1 MDRILQ
7 DYRYY
12 LRMERR
18 LSPNTVAAYGRD
30 VAELLAA
37 LELEPRAVRTEDIE
51 RYLASRAGGDSRS
64 EPGMTTQGTRFRV
77 KPGMTTEEPRM
88 TGKTEPGMTG
98 NEEPG
103 VTKEELGMTG
113 TGTGKGHLAAGNS
126 PAKLSKRS
134 QARLLSSLRSFF
146 DWLIL
151 EGERKDNPCDRIDAP
166 KLGRYLP
173 EVLSVEEVESILDS
187 VDTNAGWTGLRDRAI
202 LEILY
207 GCGLR
212 VSEACSLQISH
223 VYLQE
228 GFVRVVGKG
237 DKERLVPLGELAAD
251 AFRNYLDARP
261 QAAEPAFDDVAF
273 DDVAFL
279 NKNGRPL
286 SRVAIF
292 NLVKKQAL
300 LAGVRKEISPHTF
313 RHSFATHLIENG
325 ADLRV
330 VQEMLGH
337 ESILTTE
344 IYTHIDAAT
353 WQRAILD
360 HHPRR

>member
-1 MDRILQ
+1 M
-7 DYRYY
+7 
-12 LRMERR
+12 
-18 LSPNTVAAYGRD
+18 A
-30 VAELLAA
+30 
-37 LELEPRAVRTEDIE
+37 
-51 RYLASRAGGDSRS
+51 GDSGS
-64 EPGMTTQGTRFRV
+64 QPGMTTKGQA
-77 KPGMTTEEPRM
+77 
-88 TGKTEPGMTG
+88 
-98 NEEPG
+98 ND
-103 VTKEELGMTG
+103 
-113 TGTGKGHLAAGNS
+113 GKGT
-126 PAKLSKRS
+126 LSKRS

-146 DWLIL
+146 DWLVL

-173 EVLSVEEVESILDS
+173 EVLSVEEVERILDS
-187 VDTNAGWTGLRDRAI
+187 VGIATWMDLRDRAI

-212 VSEACSLQISH
+212 VSEACGLLISH

-237 DKERLVPLGELAAD
+237 DKERLVPLGEVAAD
-251 AFRNYLDARP
+251 AFKAYLDVRP
-261 QAAEPAFDDVAF
+261 QAAEPAF

-344 IYTHIDAAT
+344 IYTHIDTAT
-353 WQRAILD
+353 WQAAILA

>member
-1 MDRILQ
+1 MPRRESRILQ

-37 LELEPRAVRTEDIE
+37 LDLEPRAVRSDDIA
-51 RYLASRAGGDSRS
+51 RYLADR
-64 EPGMTTQGTRFRV
+64 
-77 KPGMTTEEPRM
+77 
-88 TGKTEPGMTG
+88 GKE
-98 NEEPG
+98 
-103 VTKEELGMTG
+103 
-113 TGTGKGHLAAGNS
+113 
-126 PAKLSKRS
+126 LSKRS

-173 EVLSVEEVESILDS
+173 AVLSVEEVGAILDS
-187 VDTNAGWTGLRDRAI
+187 VDTARGGGTAFRDRAI

-212 VSEACSLQISH
+212 VSEACGLLISQ
-223 VYLQE
+223 VYLAE

-237 DKERLVPLGELAAD
+237 DKERLVPLGGVAAK
-251 AFRNYLDARP
+251 AFKQYLDARP
-261 QAAEPAFDDVAF
+261 QAAEPAF

-325 ADLRV
+325 ADLRA

-337 ESILTTE
+337 DSTPTTE
-344 IYTHIDAAT
+344 IYTHIDTAT
-353 WQRAILD
+353 WQAAILQ
-360 HHPRR
+360 HHPRRQ

>member
-1 MDRILQ
+1 MESRILR

-12 LRMERR
+12 LRMERK

-30 VAELLAA
+30 VSDFLDAA
-37 LELEPRAVRTEDIE
+37 ELEPRAIRSEDIV
-51 RYLASRAGGDSRS
+51 RYLSTRGD
-64 EPGMTTQGTRFRV
+64 
-77 KPGMTTEEPRM
+77 
-88 TGKTEPGMTG
+88 
-98 NEEPG
+98 
-103 VTKEELGMTG
+103 
-113 TGTGKGHLAAGNS
+113 
-126 PAKLSKRS
+126 LSKRS
-134 QARLLSSLRSFF
+134 QARLLSGLRSFF

-151 EGERKDNPCDRIDAP
+151 EGERKDNPCDRVDAP

-173 EVLSVEEVESILDS
+173 AVLSVDEVTAIIDS
-187 VDTNAGWTGLRDRAI
+187 VDTASGTWTALRDRAI

-212 VSEACSLQISH
+212 VSEACGLLISH
-223 VYLQE
+223 VYLAE

-237 DKERLVPLGELAAD
+237 DKERLVPLGEMAAD
-251 AFRNYLDARP
+251 AFARYLDARP
-261 QAAEPAFDDVAF
+261 PAAEPAF

-279 NKNGRPL
+279 NKNGHPL

-300 LAGVRKEISPHTF
+300 VAGVNKEISPHTF

-344 IYTHIDAAT
+344 IYTHIESST
-353 WQRAILD
+353 WQKAVMD
-360 HHPRR
+360 HHPRG

>member
-1 MDRILQ
+1 MEDRILK

-12 LRMERR
+12 LRVERG
-18 LSPNTVAAYGRD
+18 LSPNTVSAYARD
-30 VAELLAA
+30 VAEFLAA
-37 LELEPRAVRTEDIE
+37 ADLAPRAVRPEDIE
-51 RYLASRAGGDSRS
+51 RYLVARAEGD
-64 EPGMTTQGTRFRV
+64 PGSQ
-77 KPGMTTEEPRM
+77 
-88 TGKTEPGMTG
+88 PGMTG
-98 NEEPG
+98 KGNDM
-103 VTKEELGMTG
+103 TAKEGDSGSQPGMTM
-113 TGTGKGHLAAGNS
+113 KGSRMTAKQSGR
-126 PAKLSKRS
+126 PAVLSKRS

-151 EGERKDNPCDRIDAP
+151 EGERTDNPCDRVEAP

-173 EVLSVEEVESILDS
+173 EVLSVEEVTAILESVSGSDWR
-187 VDTNAGWTGLRDRAI
+187 ALRDRAI

-212 VSEACSLQISH
+212 VSEACGLLISH
-223 VYLQE
+223 VYLQQ

-237 DKERLVPLGELAAD
+237 NKERLVPLGEMAAD
-251 AFRNYLDARP
+251 AFRAYLEARP
-261 QAAEPAFDDVAF
+261 QAAEPAFDDI
-273 DDVAFL
+273 AFL

-292 NLVKKQAL
+292 NLVKQQAI
-300 LAGVRKEISPHTF
+300 LAGVNKEISPHTF

-344 IYTHIDAAT
+344 IYTHIDTAT
-353 WQRAILD
+353 WQAEILS

>member
-1 MDRILQ
+1 MIPRIIQ
-7 DYRYY
+7 DFRYY
-12 LRMERR
+12 LRMERK

-30 VAELLAA
+30 VQEMLAA
-37 LELEPRAVRTEDIE
+37 LELEPRAVNADDIT
-51 RYLASRAGGDSRS
+51 RYLAARAGAAGAS
-64 EPGMTTQGTRFRV
+64 P
-77 KPGMTTEEPRM
+77 
-88 TGKTEPGMTG
+88 GKTG
-98 NEEPG
+98 
-103 VTKEELGMTG
+103 
-113 TGTGKGHLAAGNS
+113 A
-126 PAKLSKRS
+126 LSKRS

-151 EGERKDNPCDRIDAP
+151 EGERKDNPCDRVDTP

-173 EVLSVEEVESILDS
+173 EVLSVEEVTAILES
-187 VDTNAGWTGLRDRAI
+187 VDTAAGWTGLRDRAI

-212 VSEACSLQISH
+212 VSEACGLLISH
-223 VYLQE
+223 VYLRE

-237 DKERLVPLGELAAD
+237 DKERLVPLGEVAAD
-251 AFRNYLDARP
+251 AFSQYLEARP
-261 QAAEPAFDDVAF
+261 EAAEAAFDDI
-273 DDVAFL
+273 AFL

-300 LAGVRKEISPHTF
+300 VAGVNKEISPHTF

-353 WQRAILD
+353 WQRSILE

>member
-1 MDRILQ
+1 MESRILR

-12 LRMERR
+12 LRMERK

-30 VAELLAA
+30 VSDFLDAA
-37 LELEPRAVRTEDIE
+37 ELEPRAIRSEDIV
-51 RYLASRAGGDSRS
+51 RYLSTRGD
-64 EPGMTTQGTRFRV
+64 
-77 KPGMTTEEPRM
+77 
-88 TGKTEPGMTG
+88 
-98 NEEPG
+98 
-103 VTKEELGMTG
+103 
-113 TGTGKGHLAAGNS
+113 
-126 PAKLSKRS
+126 LSKRS
-134 QARLLSSLRSFF
+134 QARLLSGLRSFF

-151 EGERKDNPCDRIDAP
+151 EGERKDNPCDRVDAP

-173 EVLSVEEVESILDS
+173 AILSVDEVTAIIDS
-187 VDTNAGWTGLRDRAI
+187 VDTASGAWTALRDRAI

-212 VSEACSLQISH
+212 VSEACGLLISH
-223 VYLQE
+223 VYLAE

-237 DKERLVPLGELAAD
+237 DKERLVPLGEMAAD
-251 AFRNYLDARP
+251 AFARYLDARP
-261 QAAEPAFDDVAF
+261 PAAEPAF

-279 NKNGRPL
+279 NKNGHPL

-300 LAGVRKEISPHTF
+300 VAGVNKEISPHTF

-353 WQRAILD
+353 WQRSILE